1 MTLLL
6 AMLFSPAIVLAF
18 AIVVVSIAKSKQLPK
33 SSLKSLLLLTLLF
46 GVAGAV
52 TTLLITLGWMSWY
65 EHSTGFSA
73 ANAPVGWIFF
83 FGPLGVALGQ
93 LCALIVWWFKRPSKQ
108 VL

>member
-6 AMLFSPAIVLAF
+6 AMLFSPAIALAF

-33 SSLKSLLLLTLLF
+33 PSLKSLLLRTLLF

-52 TTLLITLGWMSWY
+52 TTLLVTVAWMLWY
-65 EHSTGFSA
+65 ERSTGFSA
-73 ANAPVGWIFF
+73 GNAPVGWIFF
-83 FGPLGVALGQ
+83 YGPFGVALGQ
-93 LCALIVWWFKRPSKQ
+93 LCALTVWWFKRPPKQ